1 MSQKLVFLVWMT
13 FLLIIM
19 TYPSSLVSQFFVKS
33 QPYKVNPLILSM
45 KQKILIY
52 LCMNAI
58 FSKTMQDTET
68 QISQFIL
75 VGAANSNMVSNCQY
89 NI

>member
-1 MSQKLVFLVWMT
+1 
-13 FLLIIM
+13 
-19 TYPSSLVSQFFVKS
+19 
-33 QPYKVNPLILSM
+33 M

-68 QISQFIL
+68 KILQFIRE
-75 VGAANSNMVSNCQY
+75 GTTNSNMVSNCQ
-89 NI
+89 

>member
-33 QPYKVNPLILSM
+33 QPHKVNPLISDFVYEAKNLDLS
-45 KQKILIY
+45 LY
-52 LCMNAI
+52 ECNFL
-58 FSKTMQDTET
+58 
-68 QISQFIL
+68 
-75 VGAANSNMVSNCQY
+75 
-89 NI
+89 

>member
-1 MSQKLVFLVWMT
+1 
-13 FLLIIM
+13 
-19 TYPSSLVSQFFVKS
+19 
-33 QPYKVNPLILSM
+33 M

-68 QISQFIL
+68 KILQFIL
-75 VGAANSNMVSNCQY
+75 EGKKNSNMVSNCQ
-89 NI
+89 

>member
-1 MSQKLVFLVWMT
+1 
-13 FLLIIM
+13 
-19 TYPSSLVSQFFVKS
+19 
-33 QPYKVNPLILSM
+33 M

-52 LCMNAI
+52 LCMNAL

-68 QISQFIL
+68 QISQFIFE
-75 VGAANSNMVSNCQY
+75 GSANSNMVSNCQY

>member
-1 MSQKLVFLVWMT
+1 
-13 FLLIIM
+13 
-19 TYPSSLVSQFFVKS
+19 
-33 QPYKVNPLILSM
+33 M

-68 QISQFIL
+68 QISQFI
-75 VGAANSNMVSNCQY
+75 VEDTAKSNIVSNCQY
-89 NI
+89 NIWVMFYSQLKC

>member
-1 MSQKLVFLVWMT
+1 
-13 FLLIIM
+13 
-19 TYPSSLVSQFFVKS
+19 
-33 QPYKVNPLILSM
+33 M

-68 QISQFIL
+68 KISQFIL
-75 VGAANSNMVSNCQY
+75 EGTKNSNMVSNCQ
-89 NI
+89 

>member
-1 MSQKLVFLVWMT
+1 
-13 FLLIIM
+13 
-19 TYPSSLVSQFFVKS
+19 
-33 QPYKVNPLILSM
+33 M

-68 QISQFIL
+68 QISQFI
-75 VGAANSNMVSNCQY
+75 VEGTANTNMGSNCQNTIWFIFKAAESLKCY
-89 NI
+89 KVFKEIFKAAKMYLN